1 MVVTENTLLY
11 RDLTEREATL
21 ARDGGRAKLALEDV
35 GGGALDRV
43 GAPMAGTLLAP

>member
-21 ARDGGRAKLALEDV
+21 APDGGRAKLALEDV
-35 GGGALDRV
+35 GGGALDRRV
-43 GAPMAGTLLAP
+43 GGRFLRLDLN